1 MDELDW
7 STDEQ
12 SSESKSINVL
22 TRDQEFLL
30 EIAGEIQ
37 NPLLRTQYLDKLNQ
51 GTLEGEIK
59 TPNYNLS
66 EILKRHGKKRAHI
79 TSFDAQKEIDNLRS
93 ELACIKFEQQ
103 QHSTIIGRLEEFF
116 AEAGSS
122 RQVLMTQDKNPEDT
136 LALDQPKND
145 QQNALTMI
153 GEPSPNRWLIKI
165 KLVINHNLFINATA
179 LFDKGTWISPG
190 LTSTIKV
197 PPRGTKPIN
206 IRICLQK
213 SDSA

>member
-22 TRDQEFLL
+22 TKDQEFLL
-30 EIAGEIQ
+30 EIVGEIQ
-37 NPLLRTQYLDKLNQ
+37 NPLLRTQYLEKLNQ
-51 GTLEGEIK
+51 GTLEAETK

-79 TSFDAQKEIDNLRS
+79 ASFDAQKEIDNLRS
-93 ELACIKFEQQ
+93 ELACFRFEQQ
-103 QHSTIIGRLEEFF
+103 QHSTIIGRLEELV

-145 QQNALTMI
+145 QQKALTMI
-153 GEPSPNRWLIKI
+153 GEPSPNRKWLW
-165 KLVINHNLFINATA
+165 NL
-179 LFDKGTWISPG
+179 LKSGY
-190 LTSTIKV
+190 TI
-197 PPRGTKPIN
+197 G
-206 IRICLQK
+206 C
-213 SDSA
+213 